1 MNSKQLQYAIRL
13 SKTLNFSQVAEQ
25 LHISQPALSKQILN
39 LESEL
44 GVKLFDRSCTPM
56 VLTAAGEH
64 FIRGAED
71 LLYREDQLIRSMEQ
85 FHSGDAGQLTIGITP
100 FRSSYMVSEIVHQV
114 RNAYPN
120 IKIKLH
126 EAGSDQLR
134 KDVADGKFDFAVV
147 NLPVENSILDV
158 IPLESDRL
166 VLLGTR
172 EFFEAHHMDP
182 DAREIDFAQARNL
195 PFIAVGHTQ
204 EMRILFERLCAMSDF
219 HPNIAVE
226 VVNLTTAWTMACTGA
241 GATIL
246 PEQFVSAKLP
256 SSPSI
261 RAIGIKNTV
270 YTRQPAIVTRRGQ
283 YLSKYARYAIEL
295 MSKTPLI

>member
-13 SKTLNFSQVAEQ
+13 SKICNFSQVAEQ

-44 GVKLFDRSCTPM
+44 GVKLFDRSSTPM

-64 FIRGAED
+64 FIRGAEE

-85 FHSGDAGQLTIGITP
+85 FRSGDAGQLTIGITP

-114 RNAYPN
+114 RTAFPN

-126 EAGSDQLR
+126 EAGSEQLR
-134 KDVADGKFDFAVV
+134 KDVAEGKFDFAVV

-172 EFFEAHHMDP
+172 DFFQAHHIDP
-182 DAREIDFAQARNL
+182 DSREIDFAQTRDI

-204 EMRILFERLCAMSDF
+204 EMRVLFERLCAMADF
-219 HPNIAVE
+219 HPDIAVE

-246 PEQFVSAKLP
+246 PEQFVAAKLP
-256 SSPSI
+256 SGSSVC
-261 RAIGIKNTV
+261 AIGIQNTV

-283 YLSKYARYAIEL
+283 YLSRYARYAIEL
-295 MSKTPLI
+295 MTKTPLL

>member
-44 GVKLFDRSCTPM
+44 GVRLFDRSSTPM
-56 VLTAAGEH
+56 VLTPAGEH

-85 FHSGDAGQLTIGITP
+85 FRSGEAGQLTIGITP
-100 FRSSYMVSEIVHQV
+100 FRSSYMVPEIVRQV
-114 RNAYPN
+114 RTAYPN
-120 IKIKLH
+120 IKIKLQ
-126 EAGSDQLR
+126 EAGSEQLR
-134 KDVADGKFDFAVV
+134 KDVAEGKFDFAVV

-166 VLLGTR
+166 VLLGTNT
-172 EFFEAHHMDP
+172 FFASYHIDP
-182 DAREIDFAQARNL
+182 DIREMDFAQAREL
-195 PFIAVGHTQ
+195 PFIVVGHTQ
-204 EMRILFERLCAMSDF
+204 EMRFLFERLCAMSDF
-219 HPNIAVE
+219 HPNVAVE
-226 VVNLTTAWTMACTGA
+226 VVNLTTAWTMACTGT

-246 PEQFVSAKLP
+246 PEQFVSAKIR
-256 SSPSI
+256 SSPEI
-261 RAIGIKNTV
+261 RAIGIQNTV

-283 YLSKYARYAIEL
+283 YLSKCARYAIEL
-295 MSKTPLI
+295 LTQTPMV

>member
-1 MNSKQLQYAIRL
+1 MNAKQLQYAIRL

-25 LHISQPALSKQILN
+25 LHISQPALSKQILT

-44 GVKLFDRSCTPM
+44 GVKLFDRSSTPM
-56 VLTAAGEH
+56 VLTPAGEH
-64 FIRGAED
+64 FIQGAEE

-85 FHSGDAGQLTIGITP
+85 FQSGEAGQLTIGITP
-100 FRSSYMVSEIVHQV
+100 FRSSYMVSEIVRQV
-114 RNAYPN
+114 RDAFPN

-126 EAGSDQLR
+126 EAGSEQLR
-134 KDVADGKFDFAVV
+134 KDAAEGKFDFAIV

-172 EFFEAHHMDP
+172 EFFQAHHIDP
-182 DAREIDFAQARNL
+182 ELQEIDFAQTRNI
-195 PFIAVGHTQ
+195 PFVAVGHTQ
-204 EMRILFERLCAMSDF
+204 EMRILLEQLCAMSDF

-226 VVNLTTAWTMACTGA
+226 VVSLTTAWTMACTGA

-246 PEQFVSAKLP
+246 PEQFIAAQTRSAQTV
-256 SSPSI
+256 
-261 RAIGIKNTV
+261 RAIRIRDSV
-270 YTRQPAIVTRRGQ
+270 YTRQPAIVSRRGQ
-283 YLSKYARYAIEL
+283 YLSKFARYAIEL
-295 MSKTPLI
+295 LTKAKS

>member
-44 GVKLFDRSCTPM
+44 GVRLFDRSSTPM
-56 VLTAAGEH
+56 VLTPAGEH

-85 FHSGDAGQLTIGITP
+85 FRSGEAGQLTIGITP
-100 FRSSYMVSEIVHQV
+100 FRSSYMVPEIVRQV
-114 RNAYPN
+114 RTAYPN
-120 IKIKLH
+120 IKIKLQ
-126 EAGSDQLR
+126 EAGSEQLR
-134 KDVADGKFDFAVV
+134 KDVAEGKFDFAVV

-166 VLLGTR
+166 VLLGTKT
-172 EFFEAHHMDP
+172 FFASYHIDP
-182 DAREIDFAQARNL
+182 DIREMEFAQAREL
-195 PFIAVGHTQ
+195 PFIVVGHTQ
-204 EMRILFERLCAMSDF
+204 EMRFLFERLCAMSDF
-219 HPNIAVE
+219 HPNVAIE

-246 PEQFVSAKLP
+246 PEQFVAAKIR
-256 SSPSI
+256 SSPEI
-261 RAIGIKNTV
+261 RAISIQNTV

-283 YLSKYARYAIEL
+283 YLSKCARYAIDL
-295 MSKTPLI
+295 LTQAPMF